1 MVLFDI
7 LIQRKPSLDQ
17 LRTGLETLNVL
28 KQMNADPE
36 SMEKYFI
43 SKNLC
48 AKEKMLERIEFG
60 DGSSEKSIDTLKSV
74 LQSFTIEQT
83 NKFLI
88 FTTGM
93 NSIFLP
99 KNFVVKYSNCEAIFA
114 STCSLELNI
123 PKIIGEDFTVLK
135 GALLAVVDS
144 SWQHS
149 FNTY

>member
-7 LIQRKPSLDQ
+7 LIRRKPSLDQ

-48 AKEKMLERIEFG
+48 AEEKMLERIEFG

-83 NKFLI
+83 NKFLV

-99 KNFVVKYSNCEAIFA
+99 NNFSGP
-114 STCSLELNI
+114 LR
-123 PKIIGEDFTVLK
+123 
-135 GALLAVVDS
+135 
-144 SWQHS
+144 
-149 FNTY
+149 